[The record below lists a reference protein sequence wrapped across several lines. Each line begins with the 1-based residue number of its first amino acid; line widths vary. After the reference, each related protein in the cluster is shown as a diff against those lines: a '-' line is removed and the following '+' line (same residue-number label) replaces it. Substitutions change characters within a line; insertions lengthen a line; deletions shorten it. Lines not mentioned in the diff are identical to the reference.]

1 MASTGAQ
8 SAPRTWPHVPVS
20 LFVSSGAWHVP
31 VEGSDLSTLQSS
43 LHPLHEVAHANI
55 LNTLAVPNPASIGF
69 QVPKSPE
76 DEKNMTNV
84 EKCRHWALADGYDG
98 IAIELANARWHE
110 RWEHL
115 CLRPD
120 SDTPGLP
127 RSTSRANFSSL
138 PGDMDARI
146 QLEAETW
153 RAQPHFLRSE
163 LNILHARE
171 TPYVTAIIS
180 QWLELDSLDEGVRFD
195 SELALRQELAYA
207 SYVGVTQIILP
218 APSSDPERRPFLAD
232 YARIVRSC
240 LEGMADQPPLVHA
253 SMKVAVRLPVSST
266 YILTSML
273 MHQATIKGPNG
284 AAAMP
289 AAAYLR
295 TKDNWAWETWERLQD
310 LCGYH
315 SQLHIALDLSMP
327 LPPTSSMMR
336 WIHEPVSHILLPSSS
351 FLANAK
357 GYPVLSKSAQTLV
370 RSLIP
375 HTPHIILSDITNPPI
390 QHVRGGPIA
399 YIQYIRHLIKTMQPP
414 TKLEHLASTFG
425 DCLQAPLQ
433 PMSDQ
438 LAAGTYD
445 VFEADTVK
453 YNLYEEAM
461 FQAFAQHGSPG
472 TRLQVWIVG
481 AGHGA
486 LVPRCLNAA
495 ERASRVVHITAL
507 EKNPG
512 ALIALQ
518 DRQLREWGSDRVRIL
533 LGDMRAMPV
542 PPNVADRADVVVSEL
557 LGSFGD
563 NELAPE
569 CLDGAMRFLKP
580 NGISIP
586 TSYMPYIAPVT
597 TPALHSAI
605 KTGMSQTSSAQ
616 AGQGMG
622 MAQDTVQFDAPSV
635 VLFKRMNLLSGLDSA
650 SQYPRVQACWRF
662 EHMSMDESGL
672 ACDVHGLPLTNNHN
686 ARSSLNTFYI
696 PQAGVCHGLA
706 GFFEAHLFGN
716 VMLSIF
722 PDPTRAS
729 RDMLSWFP
737 IFFPFRTPLYVPA
750 NSELDVH
757 MWRLTDN
764 KHVWYEW
771 SAEAFMLLDTIHGQS
786 STTALS
792 PQGHALHM
800 FQDESNHSDS
810 LPPFTNAPHTPMM
823 PSTGVMSPV
832 MDNTSADASSSVH
845 VPNTN
850 GVSVAPNAAGRRIKV
865 GQTDLMNPGACGS
878 KSIIST

>member
-1 MASTGAQ
+1 MST
-8 SAPRTWPHVPVS
+8 PHPG
-20 LFVSSGAWHVP
+20 LN
-31 VEGSDLSTLQSS
+31 
-43 LHPLHEVAHANI
+43 PLREAARANA
-55 LNTLAVPNPASIGF
+55 LDTLAVPSPASIGV
-69 QVPKSPE
+69 QVPSSME
-76 DEKNMTNV
+76 DEHHMTNV
-84 EKCRHWALADGYDG
+84 QKCRHWARAAGYDG

-120 SDTPGLP
+120 SVIPGLP
-127 RSTSRANFSSL
+127 RSTSRATLTS
-138 PGDMDARI
+138 PHEDMDARI

-171 TPYVTAIIS
+171 TPHVTAIIS
-180 QWLELDSLDEGVRFD
+180 QWLELDSMDEGVRFD

-207 SYVGVTQIILP
+207 SYVGVTQIVLP
-218 APSSDPERRPFLAD
+218 APSSDPERRPFLSD

-253 SMKVAVRLPVSST
+253 SMNVAVRLPVSST
-266 YILTSML
+266 HILASML
-273 MHQATIKGPNG
+273 MQQATSKGPNG

-315 SQLHIALDLSMP
+315 PQLSIALDLSMP
-327 LPPTSSMMR
+327 LPPTTSMMR

-375 HTPHIILSDITNPPI
+375 HTPHIILSDITNPPS

-399 YIQYIRHLIKTMQPP
+399 YFQYIRHLIKTMQPP
-414 TKLEHLASTFG
+414 TNLEYLASTFG

-438 LAAGTYD
+438 LTAGTYD

-453 YNLYEEAM
+453 YDLYEEAM

-472 TRLQVWIVG
+472 TRLQVWVVG

-512 ALIALQ
+512 ALIVLQ
-518 DRQLREWGSDRVRIL
+518 DRQLKEWGTDRVRVL
-533 LGDMRAMPV
+533 LGDMRAMPL

-586 TSYMPYIAPVT
+586 SSYMPYIAPVT
-597 TPALHSAI
+597 TPTLHSAI
-605 KTGMSQTSSAQ
+605 KNGVAQTSSAQ
-616 AGQGMG
+616 TGQGMG
-622 MAQDTVQFDAPSV
+622 MALDAVQFDAPSV
-635 VLFKRMNLLSGLDSA
+635 VLFKRINLLSGLDDA
-650 SQYPRVQACWRF
+650 SLYPRVQSCWRF

-672 ACDVHGLPLTNNHN
+672 ACDNHGLPLTNNHN

-706 GFFEAHLFGN
+706 GYFEAHLFGN

-722 PDPTRAS
+722 PDPNRAS
-729 RDMLSWFP
+729 PDMQSWFP
-737 IFFPFRTPLYVPA
+737 FFFPFRTPLYVPA

-771 SAEAFMLLDTIHGQS
+771 SAEAYMLLDTIHGQS
-786 STTALS
+786 STTMLS
-792 PQGHALHM
+792 PQGHAVPI
-800 FQDESNHSDS
+800 FQDESHQSDS
-810 LPPFTNAPHTPMM
+810 LPPFSNAPHTPMM

-832 MDNTSADASSSVH
+832 MDTTSADASLSVH

-850 GVSVAPNAAGRRIKV
+850 GALVATNPARRRIKV
-865 GQTDLMNPGACGS
+865 GQTDLMNSGARGS